1 MERLV
6 VHSFYSIPTEVT
18 IELGKYGTNN
28 SLAISLWCAAIPPE
42 PYARLT
48 VNLPGAKP
56 PIPYAYIDTN
66 NCPWATE
73 FIEKYK
79 LGENTGMLGYSGYC
93 SYPLYKFDI
102 DLLRQIEKDGGI
114 VDAG

>member
-28 SLAISLWCAAIPPE
+28 SLAISLWCDEGPF
-42 PYARLT
+42 ARLT

-56 PIPYAYIDTN
+56 PIPYAYVDTN
-66 NCPWATE
+66 NCPWAVE
-73 FIEKYK
+73 FIKKYK
-79 LGENTGMLGYSGYC
+79 LGEDTDMLGHSGYC
-93 SYPLYKFDI
+93 SYPLYKFD
-102 DLLRQIEKDGGI
+102 LERLQQIEKDGGI